1 MPVRE
6 VLGSNDTPEEAA
18 FRAEVRAF
26 LDAHATRIEPGAE
39 AQTRHD
45 DDWYAEHIKR
55 SRDWQHV
62 LYENGWAGITWPKEY
77 GGRGGTAMQQAIF
90 NEEQAQYD
98 VSAGAFAIGIGM
110 VAPTLMVHGTDAQK
124 ERYLDKMLRGDEI
137 WCQLYSEPSAGS
149 DLASLATR
157 AVLDGDEYVVNGQ
170 KVWNTQAQFSDW
182 GMMLART
189 DPDVPKHRGITYFLV
204 DMHSPGIEVR
214 PLRQI
219 NGVAHFN
226 EVFLTDVRVPEE
238 NVLGEVNNGWRVA
251 HTTLGN
257 ERAMIG
263 AGQGGRNAD
272 DVIDL
277 ARSRGRT
284 SDPVIRQEL
293 AQTWIRAELL
303 RYFSIRLRS
312 AMSRGETPGPEASVV
327 KLAYAQHAARTGDVV
342 MRLLGPTATLFGDDA
357 PSHGLWQDYF
367 LNQYQVR
374 IGGGTDEVQKNT
386 IAERV
391 LGLPREPSN
400 DRDVPWREL
409 ARS

>member
-1 MPVRE
+1 M
-6 VLGSNDTPEEAA
+6 
-18 FRAEVRAF
+18 
-26 LDAHATRIEPGAE
+26 
-39 AQTRHD
+39 QTRHD

-62 LYENGWAGITWPKEY
+62 LYEHGWAGITWPKEY

-90 NEEQAQYD
+90 NEEQAQYG

-124 ERYLDKMLRGDEI
+124 ERYLDTMLRGEEI

-226 EVFLTDVRVPEE
+226 EVFLSDVRVPEE

-293 AQTWIRAELL
+293 AKRGYAPSCSGT
-303 RYFSIRLRS
+303 
-312 AMSRGETPGPEASVV
+312 SRFASV
-327 KLAYAQHAARTGDVV
+327 R
-342 MRLLGPTATLFGDDA
+342 R
-357 PSHGLWQDYF
+357 
-367 LNQYQVR
+367 
-374 IGGGTDEVQKNT
+374 
-386 IAERV
+386 
-391 LGLPREPSN
+391 
-400 DRDVPWREL
+400 
-409 ARS
+409 

>member
-1 MPVRE
+1 
-6 VLGSNDTPEEAA
+6 
-18 FRAEVRAF
+18 
-26 LDAHATRIEPGAE
+26 
-39 AQTRHD
+39 
-45 DDWYAEHIKR
+45 
-55 SRDWQHV
+55 
-62 LYENGWAGITWPKEY
+62 
-77 GGRGGTAMQQAIF
+77 MQQAIF

-124 ERYLDKMLRGDEI
+124 ERYLDTMLRGDEI

>member
-1 MPVRE
+1 M
-6 VLGSNDTPEEAA
+6 
-18 FRAEVRAF
+18 
-26 LDAHATRIEPGAE
+26 
-39 AQTRHD
+39 
-45 DDWYAEHIKR
+45 
-55 SRDWQHV
+55 
-62 LYENGWAGITWPKEY
+62 
-77 GGRGGTAMQQAIF
+77 
-90 NEEQAQYD
+90 
-98 VSAGAFAIGIGM
+98 
-110 VAPTLMVHGTDAQK
+110 
-124 ERYLDKMLRGDEI
+124 
-137 WCQLYSEPSAGS
+137 
-149 DLASLATR
+149 
-157 AVLDGDEYVVNGQ
+157 LDGDEYVVSGQ

-204 DMHSPGIEVR
+204 DMHSRGIEVR

-293 AQTWIRAELL
+293 AQRG
-303 RYFSIRLRS
+303 S
-312 AMSRGETPGPEASVV
+312 APSCSGTSRFASV
-327 KLAYAQHAARTGDVV
+327 R
-342 MRLLGPTATLFGDDA
+342 R
-357 PSHGLWQDYF
+357 
-367 LNQYQVR
+367 
-374 IGGGTDEVQKNT
+374 
-386 IAERV
+386 
-391 LGLPREPSN
+391 
-400 DRDVPWREL
+400 
-409 ARS
+409 